1 MRQVGGH
8 IRTVHNRPL
17 VSSRDHDLESMAIRV
32 RGTADAALSGALL
45 LGVHVPPHDV
55 HEEVAIVPRLLVR
68 DACTAVILDSQP
80 VRSRCLHGVTLPCG

>member
-1 MRQVGGH
+1 
-8 IRTVHNRPL
+8 
-17 VSSRDHDLESMAIRV
+17 MAIRV

-68 DACTAVILDSQP
+68 DGLSERQCMLVGPAE
-80 VRSRCLHGVTLPCG
+80 RCVGPYG

>member
-8 IRTVHNRPL
+8 SRTVHNRPL

-68 DACTAVILDSQP
+68 DACGCE
-80 VRSRCLHGVTLPCG
+80 RSVNINRWRLLKLIKIK